1 MILTIYIYIYTK
13 IAHSLYPQKNPPISN
28 LAINRDFNE
37 PLIQHSIR
45 GREKCGLN
53 QSRPTNE
60 RNRKAPIATNIRP
73 RTNDFSRDSLSR
85 Q

>member
-1 MILTIYIYIYTK
+1 MILTIYIYIRKAFTK
-13 IAHSLYPQKNPPISN
+13 IAHSLKNPPISN

-73 RTNDFSRDSLSR
+73 VQTTFHEIH
-85 Q
+85 